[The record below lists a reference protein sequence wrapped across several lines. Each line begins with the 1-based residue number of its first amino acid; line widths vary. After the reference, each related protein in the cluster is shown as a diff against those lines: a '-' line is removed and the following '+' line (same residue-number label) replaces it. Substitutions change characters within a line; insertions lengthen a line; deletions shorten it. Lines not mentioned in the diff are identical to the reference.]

1 MGRGSGTTQQGV
13 KKPKASHMSSNGDGG
28 GIPSFGGGVS
38 SSETSS
44 NICLFSIDLRIKYA
58 AGSSPRMT
66 RGDTVTLA
74 RITADEVGVFVG
86 NRRFSSYT
94 GKQKDLL
101 LECMAKGYVYSGQVQ
116 SVGANTLRAIVK
128 GGVLGHETLS
138 PA

>member
-13 KKPKASHMSSNGDGG
+13 KKPRAIHVAGDGSG
-28 GIPSFGGGVS
+28 VSSFGGGTS
-38 SSETSS
+38 SSETSP
-44 NICLFSIDLRIKYA
+44 NVCLFSLDLRIKYV
-58 AGSSPRMT
+58 AGNDPRAT

-74 RITADEVGVFVG
+74 RVSGDEVGIFVG

-94 GKQKDLL
+94 GKQKDRL

-128 GGVLGHETLS
+128 GGVLSHETP
-138 PA
+138 PAA